1 MNENGHPLGVA
12 VLVLL
17 LRNRG
22 LWRGAKIATTTALFA
37 RGEGGCSDDQKNDES
52 NGTHDLLVEW
62 ECAKNPGCREA
73 VP

>member
-37 RGEGGCSDDQKNDES
+37 RGERSSHDE
-52 NGTHDLLVEW
+52 
-62 ECAKNPGCREA
+62 REHCIA
-73 VP
+73 M